1 VCRYKFEHRSSPA
14 NFIQC
19 EVEIPCKSCPK
30 GLNGRI
36 KVNSAWFRVGYK
48 RGNLKD
54 KMQEIKLC
62 PTKPSGLSMKDEVS
76 STHITINTCCDE
88 AHKRREK
95 VLAKTV
101 DNDNLDG
108 SNICGGE
115 QHARTVKGNTE
126 KYEDIQCQLLVSQ
139 YLCGL
144 ENLSPLAT
152 KEAGLRDVKRSSQ
165 SQGANNHTGDPCL
178 DQEDQECPKADMA
191 GQSDLKQKKRVLGE
205 ELEMIKQAWQ
215 TQNVIDNTVI

>member
-1 VCRYKFEHRSSPA
+1 MCRYKFEPSPA

-19 EVEIPCKSCPK
+19 EVELPCKSCPK
-30 GLNGRI
+30 GLNGRT
-36 KVNSAWFRVGYK
+36 KVNSAWFRVRCK

-62 PTKPSGLSMKDEVS
+62 PTKPSGLTMKDEVS
-76 STHITINTCCDE
+76 STHITINTCCNE

-95 VLAKTV
+95 ILAKTV
-101 DNDNLDG
+101 DNDNLDV

-115 QHARTVKGNTE
+115 QHARTVEGNTE
-126 KYEDIQCQLLVSQ
+126 KDEDIQCQLLVSQ

-144 ENLSPLAT
+144 ENLSPLAI

-165 SQGANNHTGDPCL
+165 SQGANNHTDDPGL
-178 DQEDQECPKADMA
+178 DQEDQECPEADMA
-191 GQSDLKQKKRVLGE
+191 RQSDLKQKKRILGE
-205 ELEMIKQAWQ
+205 ELEMTKQAC
-215 TQNVIDNTVI
+215 